1 VRKPKAAEQRGTPK
15 RKREICDYNRGHV
28 LECGN
33 TSRLSHSAERNR
45 ISTVKSI
52 NSFVVHFV
60 LFALVTSSMVAQSP
74 APRNPDVSN
83 KALITKST
91 PSIDANVFKSQSAAA
106 AAAALRKM
114 ADDYYAWRNE
124 NYPVRS
130 SDTGLHTW
138 DDRLTDYSPAKI
150 AERAHHVRSLLEKVR
165 AMKTDS
171 WPKDARIDW
180 ILFRAQL
187 EDVDFGN
194 RILKFEHTNPQVYT
208 GECTNAIFSLLK
220 KEYDTPRKRALAA
233 TARLKKMPSLL
244 KQGLSNLQSPVKLYA
259 QLAIQS
265 ARSIDPLLNKS
276 LMALDVDL
284 APNEHEDLIKARD
297 AALASLHSYADELEK
312 RLPQMVDFS
321 PMGEANYN
329 YYLKHVLLLPL
340 NGSEVETIGRAELA
354 RYRALEALLPDPKL
368 ADPDPKRAAHI
379 PPDQESFL
387 KAYESREAEMIS
399 FLKEHN
405 LITLPGYL
413 GPFQIRQLP
422 DAFKPTSPGGF
433 MNPPGVYDKDPT
445 GFFFI
450 PTYNPESKNFYIRA
464 AIEDPRPI
472 LGHEGIPGHFLQL
485 SIANHLSDEIR
496 RQHEDSV
503 FVEGWALY
511 GEEMLMRT
519 GLYPNNSPAQ
529 GQILRLSRYRAARI
543 GVDVNLHTGRW
554 SFEQAVKYFMDAGG
568 LDREAAEGEAAGA
581 ASSPTQK
588 ISYITGKW
596 QIMNL
601 LGRYKDRQG
610 ENFRLGQFHDDLV
623 KNGSLPISVI
633 EWLLLDDPAAIQ
645 QATK

>member
-1 VRKPKAAEQRGTPK
+1 MKAGNLFLIFLVLLATISVRAQSSSQRKPE
-15 RKREICDYNRGHV
+15 V
-28 LECGN
+28 
-33 TSRLSHSAERNR
+33 
-45 ISTVKSI
+45 
-52 NSFVVHFV
+52 
-60 LFALVTSSMVAQSP
+60 SS
-74 APRNPDVSN
+74 
-83 KALITKST
+83 KALITRAT
-91 PSIDANVFKSQSAAA
+91 PSIDRKAFEDQGVSAATA
-106 AAAALRKM
+106 ILHKL

-124 NYPVRS
+124 NYPVQS
-130 SDTGLHTW
+130 SEAGLHTW
-138 DDRLTDYSPAKI
+138 DDRLTDYSSAKI
-150 AERAHHVRSLLEKVR
+150 AERAKHVRSLLDKVR
-165 AMKTDS
+165 RMKTDN
-171 WPKDARIDW
+171 WPKEERIDW
-180 ILFRAQL
+180 ILFRSQL
-187 EDVDFGN
+187 ENVDFGD
-194 RILKFEHTNPQVYT
+194 RILKFESTNPQVYT
-208 GECTNAIFSLLK
+208 GECTSAIFSLLK

-233 TARLKKMPSLL
+233 TARLKQMPALL
-244 KQGLSNLQSPVKLYA
+244 NQGLSNLQSPVKLYA

-265 ARSIDPLLNKS
+265 ARSMDPLLNSS
-276 LMALDVDL
+276 LMALDVGL
-284 APNEHEDLIKARD
+284 SPNEREELVKARD
-297 AALASLHSYADELEK
+297 AALVALHSYADELEK
-312 RLPQMVDFS
+312 RLPKMADFK

-329 YYLKHVLLLPL
+329 YYLKHVLFLPL
-340 NGSEVETIGRAELA
+340 NASEVEMIGRVELA

-405 LITLPGYL
+405 LVTLPDYL
-413 GPFQIRQLP
+413 GPFQIRLLP
-422 DAFKPTSPGGF
+422 EAFKPTSPGGF

-485 SIANHLSDEIR
+485 SIANHLSNEIR
-496 RQHEDSV
+496 RQHQDSV
-503 FVEGWALY
+503 FIEGWALY

-519 GLYPNNSPAQ
+519 GIYPNNSPAQ

-588 ISYITGKW
+588 ISYIVGKW

-601 LGRYKDRQG
+601 LGRYKDLKG
-610 ENFRLGQFHDDLV
+610 ENFRLGQFHDDLIR
-623 KNGSLPISVI
+623 NGSLPLSVVDWI
-633 EWLLLDDPAAIQ
+633 LLDDPTAIQ
-645 QATK
+645 QALE

>member
-1 VRKPKAAEQRGTPK
+1 MKAV
-15 RKREICDYNRGHV
+15 N
-28 LECGN
+28 
-33 TSRLSHSAERNR
+33 LSLIFLVSVA
-45 ISTVKSI
+45 TI
-52 NSFVVHFV
+52 N
-60 LFALVTSSMVAQSP
+60 ARAQSRSR
-74 APRNPDVSN
+74 RNPDVSN

-91 PSIDANVFKSQSAAA
+91 PGIDTKTFMDQSERTSTAT
-106 AAAALRKM
+106 LHKL
-114 ADDYYAWRNE
+114 ADDYYSWRNE

-130 SDTGLHTW
+130 SEAGLHTW

-150 AERAHHVRSLLEKVR
+150 AERAQHVRSLLDKMR
-165 AMKTDS
+165 GMKTDN
-171 WPKDARIDW
+171 WPKEERIDW
-180 ILFRAQL
+180 ILFRSQL
-187 EDVDFGN
+187 ENVDFGD
-194 RILKFEHTNPQVYT
+194 RILKFERTNPQIYT
-208 GECTNAIFSLLK
+208 DECTNGIFSLLK
-220 KEYDTPRKRALAA
+220 KEYDTPRKRALSA
-233 TARLKKMPSLL
+233 TARLKQMPALL
-244 KQGLSNLQSPVKLYA
+244 KQGLSNLQNPIKLYA

-265 ARSIDPLLNKS
+265 ARAMDPLLNGS

-284 APNEHEDLIKARD
+284 APNEHDELVKARD
-297 AALASLHSYADELEK
+297 AALVALNDHADELEK
-312 RLPQMVDFS
+312 RLPKMVDFT

-340 NGSEVETIGRAELA
+340 NASDVEMIGRVELA

-368 ADPDPKRAAHI
+368 ADPDPKRAAKI

-387 KAYESREAEMIS
+387 KAYESREAEMIN
-399 FLKEHN
+399 FLKEHD
-405 LITLPGYL
+405 LVALPDYL
-413 GPFQIRQLP
+413 GRFQIRQLP
-422 DAFKPTSPGGF
+422 EAFKPTSPGGF
-433 MNPPGVYDKDPT
+433 MNPPGLYDKDST
-445 GFFFI
+445 GFYFI
-450 PTYNPESKNFYIRA
+450 PTYNPESTNFYIRA
-464 AIEDPRPI
+464 AIEEPRPI

-496 RQHEDSV
+496 RQHQDNV

-519 GLYPNNSPAQ
+519 GFYPNNSPAQ

-554 SFEQAVKYFMDAGG
+554 TFEEAVKYFMEAGG

-601 LGRYKDRQG
+601 LGRYKDKQE
-610 ENFRLGQFHDDLV
+610 ENFRLGQFHNELI
-623 KNGSLPISVI
+623 KNGSLPVSVI
-633 EWLLLDDPAAIQ
+633 EWILLDDPSSLQ

>member
-1 VRKPKAAEQRGTPK
+1 MNERKLVCAFPFRVGQYIRGVKPIK
-15 RKREICDYNRGHV
+15 V
-28 LECGN
+28 LSGAFF
-33 TSRLSHSAERNR
+33 LL
-45 ISTVKSI
+45 
-52 NSFVVHFV
+52 V
-60 LFALVTSSMVAQSP
+60 LVYGIASAQSP
-74 APRNPDVSN
+74 SQRNPDVSN

-91 PSIDANVFKSQSAAA
+91 PGIDENTFKNQKVSVAV
-106 AAAALRKM
+106 AALHKM
-114 ADDYYAWRNE
+114 AKDYYAWRNE

-130 SDTGLHTW
+130 SDAGLHTW

-150 AERAHHVRSLLEKVR
+150 TEREQYIRSLLGKVR
-165 AMKTDS
+165 ALKTDN
-171 WPKDARIDW
+171 WPTDDRIDA

-187 EDVDFGN
+187 EEVDFGN
-194 RILKFEHTNPQVYT
+194 RVLKFERMNPQTYVS
-208 GECTNAIFSLLK
+208 ECTNAVFSLLK

-233 TARLKKMPSLL
+233 TSRLKQMSALL
-244 KQGLSNLQSPVKLYA
+244 KQGLSNLQNPVKLYA

-265 ARSIDPLLNKS
+265 ARAIDPLLNQS

-284 APNEHEDLIKARD
+284 APNEHEELVKSRD
-297 AALASLHSYADELEK
+297 AALVAVHGYADELEK
-312 RLPQMVDFS
+312 RLPKMVDFS

-340 NGSEVETIGRAELA
+340 DAAQVEMIGRTELA

-368 ADPDPKRAAHI
+368 ADPDPNRSANI
-379 PPDQESFL
+379 PPDQASFL
-387 KAYESREAEMIS
+387 KAYESREAEMIN
-399 FLKEHN
+399 FMKEHN
-405 LITLPGYL
+405 VVTLPDYL
-413 GPFQIRQLP
+413 GAFQIRQLP

-433 MNPPGVYDKDPT
+433 MNPPGIYDKDPT
-445 GFFFI
+445 GFYFI
-450 PTYNPESKNFYIRA
+450 PTYNPQSKNFYIRA

-485 SIANHLSDEIR
+485 SIANHLGDEIR
-496 RQHEDSV
+496 RQHQDGV

-554 SFEQAVKYFMDAGG
+554 TFEQAVKYFMEAGG

-581 ASSPTQK
+581 ASSPHQK
-588 ISYITGKW
+588 ISYIIGKW

-610 ENFRLGQFHDDLV
+610 ENFRLGRFHDDLI
-623 KNGSLPISVI
+623 KNGSLPVSVI
-633 EWLLLDDPAAIQ
+633 EWILLDDPTALQ